1 MNGCLKF
8 VLGSFAVGFLLLV
21 ALGVGGFLLYQKYAP
36 AIQSGV
42 AAFANVQKEID
53 KIVPNGGFSVNSSS
67 VNGVSTVKISVKV
80 PFDPSQGA
88 QAQQIANQIS
98 EVIRRN
104 APPGIPLENVELH
117 LVHEKKT
124 GGSTSRT
131 EKVFKLNLTKP
142 IKPTVKQSQLKT
154 RGLSFA

>member
-67 VNGVSTVKISVKV
+67 VNGVNTVKITVKV

>member
-8 VLGSFAVGFLLLV
+8 VLGSFAALFLLLA

-36 AIQSGV
+36 AIQSGIS
-42 AAFANVQKEID
+42 ALGNAQKEIE
-53 KIVPNGGFSVNSSS
+53 KIVPGGGFNINSSS
-67 VNGVSTVKISVKV
+67 VNGVNTVKVTVKV

-88 QAQQIANQIS
+88 QAQKVADQIS

-117 LVHEKKT
+117 LIHEKKT
-124 GGSTSRT
+124 GSSVSRS

-142 IKPTVKQSQLKT
+142 IKPTVKQSHLKT

>member
-8 VLGSFAVGFLLLV
+8 VLGSFVVGFVLLA

-42 AAFANVQKEID
+42 SALANVQKEIE
-53 KIVPNGGFSVNSSS
+53 KIVPGGGFSVNSSS
-67 VNGVSTVKISVKV
+67 VNGKNTVKITVKV

-88 QAQQIANQIS
+88 QAQKVADQIS

-104 APPGIPLENVELH
+104 APPGIPLENVELR
-117 LVHEKKT
+117 LVHEKKM
-124 GGSTSRT
+124 GNSTNRT
-131 EKVFKLNLTKP
+131 EKIFKLNLTKP
-142 IKPTVKQSQLKT
+142 VKPTVKQSYLET
-154 RGLSFA
+154 RGLSLA

>member
-36 AIQSGV
+36 AIQSGIS
-42 AAFANVQKEID
+42 ALGNAQKEIE
-53 KIVPNGGFSVNSSS
+53 KIVPGGGFNINSSS
-67 VNGVSTVKISVKV
+67 VNGVNTVKVTVKV
-80 PFDPSQGA
+80 PFDPSQGT
-88 QAQQIANQIS
+88 QAQKVADQIS

-104 APPGIPLENVELH
+104 APAEIKLENVELH

-124 GGSTSRT
+124 GSSTSRS
-131 EKVFKLNLTKP
+131 EKIFKLNLTKP
-142 IKPTVKQSQLKT
+142 LKPTVKQSYLKT

>member
-8 VLGSFAVGFLLLV
+8 VLGSFAVGFLLLA

-36 AIQSGV
+36 AIQNGISALG
-42 AAFANVQKEID
+42 NVQKEVER
-53 KIVPNGGFSVNSSS
+53 IVPGGGFNINSST
-67 VNGVSTVKISVKV
+67 VNGKNTVKITVKV

-88 QAQQIANQIS
+88 QAQKVADQIS

-104 APPGIPLENVELH
+104 APPGVPLENIELR

-124 GGSTSRT
+124 GNSTTRS
-131 EKVFKLNLTKP
+131 EKIFKLNLTKP
-142 IKPTVKQSQLKT
+142 LKPTVKQSFLEA

>member
-1 MNGCLKF
+1 M
-8 VLGSFAVGFLLLV
+8 LGSFAALCLLLV

-42 AAFANVQKEID
+42 SAITNAQKEVE
-53 KIVPNGGFSVNSSS
+53 KIVPGGGFNINSSS
-67 VNGVSTVKISVKV
+67 VNGVNTVKITVKV

-88 QAQQIANQIS
+88 QAQNVADQIS

-124 GGSTSRT
+124 GTSTSRS

-142 IKPTVKQSQLKT
+142 IKPTVKQSYFKT
-154 RGLSFA
+154 RGLRLA

>member
-42 AAFANVQKEID
+42 SAITNAQKEVE
-53 KIVPNGGFSVNSSS
+53 KIVPGGGFNINSSS
-67 VNGVSTVKISVKV
+67 VNGVNTVKITVKV

-88 QAQQIANQIS
+88 QAQQIANQIGD
-98 EVIRRN
+98 VIRRN

-124 GGSTSRT
+124 GSSTSRS
-131 EKVFKLNLTKP
+131 EKIFKLNLTKP
-142 IKPTVKQSQLKT
+142 IKPTVKQSYLKT
-154 RGLSFA
+154 RGLRLA